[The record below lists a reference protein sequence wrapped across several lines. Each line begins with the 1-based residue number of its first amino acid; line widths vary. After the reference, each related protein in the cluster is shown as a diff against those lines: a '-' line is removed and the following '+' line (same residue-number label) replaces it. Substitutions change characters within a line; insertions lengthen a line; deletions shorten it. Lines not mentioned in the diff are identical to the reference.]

1 MKNAN
6 RTTIVSFLRRN
17 GITDAK
23 QVQKIISGFDLNGS
37 PNADCNRVQRSS
49 DRNQR
54 SRRRRLMAHAVADEK
69 AAILKSPRCGSSADV
84 FDVARDLVIRHHA
97 HVDIVQGFVVMK
109 SGIPA
114 PASITGKA
122 ATNDRA
128 EEVGITL

>member
-84 FDVARDLVIRHHA
+84 FDITRDLVIRHHTYL
-97 HVDIVQGFVVMK
+97 DLIKRFVVMK
-109 SGIPA
+109 S
-114 PASITGKA
+114 SISVTGE
-122 ATNDRA
+122 ATTHDRA
-128 EEVGITL
+128 EDVDVAF